1 MRLLLRTTDRVF
13 DEIEA
18 YWKKECVQN
27 GIGIVLIFV
36 FLLGLV
42 SIALNRLDLIPAPL
56 NTLVPRN
63 YYYAINLAFVL
74 LLTIEVVGL
83 IFSLSRSISDS
94 VGKQLEILS
103 LILLRF
109 SFKELIDFDG
119 PIDPV
124 GHWKPLLYIISNGLG
139 ALFIF
144 TVLGF
149 YYRLQPLR
157 KTNMSITERSHF
169 VAKKK
174 LVCLFL
180 IVIFI
185 SMGSYGLYKHLDP
198 SSSFDFFEVFYNVL
212 IFTDILMIFISLR
225 YLPTFEAIFRNSGF
239 ALTTLLI
246 RIALTSPPP
255 YSALLGSGAAVYALG
270 LTLAVNTYAHSV
282 LEYRSPREEEPHA
295 SA

>member
-36 FLLGLV
+36 FLLGLF

-74 LLTIEVVGL
+74 LLTIEIVGL

-94 VGKQLEILS
+94 VGKQLEILA

-109 SFKELIDFDG
+109 SFKELVHFDG

-139 ALFIF
+139 ALLIF
-144 TVLGF
+144 TMLGF
-149 YYRLQPLR
+149 YYRLQHRR
-157 KTNMSITERSHF
+157 KSTISTTERSQF
-169 VAKKK
+169 IAKKK

-180 IVIFI
+180 LIIFV
-185 SMGSYGLYKHLDP
+185 SMGLYGLYECFAQW
-198 SSSFDFFEVFYNVL
+198 STFDFFEVFYSVL

-225 YLPTFEAIFRNSGF
+225 YLPTFDAIFRNSGF

-246 RIALTSPPP
+246 RIALTSSPP
-255 YSALLGSGAAVYALG
+255 YSAILGTGAAIYALG
-270 LTLAVNTYAHSV
+270 LTIAVNIFTRSV
-282 LEYRSPREEEPHA
+282 LEYRSPPEGKVEA
-295 SA
+295 

>member
-1 MRLLLRTTDRVF
+1 MRLFLRTADRVF

-18 YWKKECVQN
+18 YWKKERVQSA
-27 GIGIVLIFV
+27 IGMALIFV
-36 FLLGLV
+36 FLLELA
-42 SIALNRLDLIPAPL
+42 SIALNRLGLIPAPL
-56 NTLVPRN
+56 NTLIPRN

-74 LLTIEVVGL
+74 LLAIEVVEL
-83 IFSLSRSISDS
+83 IFSVSRSISDS

-109 SFKELIDFDG
+109 SFKELVHFEG

-139 ALFIF
+139 ALLIF

-149 YYRLQPLR
+149 YYRLQPRL
-157 KTNMSITERSHF
+157 KSTISTTERSQF
-169 VAKKK
+169 IAKKK
-174 LVCLFL
+174 LVSLLLL
-180 IVIFI
+180 IIFVC
-185 SMGSYGLYKHLDP
+185 MGSYGLYEYIDQL
-198 SSSFDFFEVFYNVL
+198 STFDFFEVFYSVL

-246 RIALTSPPP
+246 RISLTSPPP
-255 YSALLGSGAAVYALG
+255 YSAILGTGAAIYALG
-270 LTLAVNTYAHSV
+270 LTIAVNAFTRSV
-282 LEYRSPREEEPHA
+282 SDYRSPPEGKDQA
-295 SA
+295 

>member
-27 GIGIVLIFV
+27 GIGIVLIFAFV
-36 FLLGLV
+36 LGLA
-42 SIALNRLDLIPAPL
+42 SIALNRSHLIPAPL

-74 LLTIEVVGL
+74 LLTIEIVGL

-94 VGKQLEILS
+94 VGKQLEILA

-109 SFKELIDFDG
+109 SFKELVHFDG

-139 ALFIF
+139 ALLIF
-144 TVLGF
+144 TMLGF
-149 YYRLQPLR
+149 YYRLQHRR
-157 KTNMSITERSHF
+157 KSTISTTERSQF
-169 VAKKK
+169 IAKKK

-180 IVIFI
+180 LIIFV
-185 SMGSYGLYKHLDP
+185 SMGLYGLYECFAQW
-198 SSSFDFFEVFYNVL
+198 STFDFFEVFYSVL

-225 YLPTFEAIFRNSGF
+225 YLPTFDAIFRNSGF

-246 RIALTSPPP
+246 RIALTSSPP
-255 YSALLGSGAAVYALG
+255 YSAILGTGAAIYALG
-270 LTLAVNTYAHSV
+270 LTIAVNIFTRSV
-282 LEYRSPREEEPHA
+282 LEYRSPPEGKVEA
-295 SA
+295 

>member
-1 MRLLLRTTDRVF
+1 MRLFLRTTDRVF

-18 YWKKECVQN
+18 CWKKECVQN

-36 FLLGLV
+36 FLLGLA
-42 SIALNRLDLIPAPL
+42 SIALNRFDLLPAPL

-63 YYYAINLAFVL
+63 YFYAINLAFVL

-83 IFSLSRSISDS
+83 IFSVSRSISDS

-109 SFKELIDFDG
+109 SFKELVHFEG

-124 GHWKPLLYIISNGLG
+124 GHWKPLFYIISNGLG
-139 ALFIF
+139 ALLIF
-144 TVLGF
+144 TLLAF
-149 YYRLQPLR
+149 YYRLQPRL
-157 KTNMSITERSHF
+157 TSTINTTERSQF
-169 VAKKK
+169 IAKKK

-180 IVIFI
+180 LIIFG
-185 SMGSYGLYKHLDP
+185 SMGSYGLYECLDQ
-198 SSSFDFFEVFYNVL
+198 SSTFDFFELFYNVL

-246 RIALTSPPP
+246 RIALTSLPP
-255 YSALLGSGAAVYALG
+255 YSAILGTGAAVYALG
-270 LTLAVNTYAHSV
+270 LTIAVNTYTRSV
-282 LEYRSPREEEPHA
+282 VKYRSPPEGKLQV
-295 SA
+295 